1 MNTPAAPNLPA
12 TLDAARLSRELAD
25 QIRPRLR
32 PNTHLVGLYT
42 GGVWLAETLAEQLGL
57 GAPGVLEISFY
68 RDDLSERGLAVA
80 PKPCA
85 PGIDINDAHIIL
97 VDDILQ
103 TGRTIRAA
111 LNVLFDYGRPACVE
125 LAVLVDRGERQLP
138 IAAQY
143 CALTLSSPLP
153 AQQRLKLERTAA
165 GELHLRL
172 AP

>member
-1 MNTPAAPNLPA
+1 MNTPSLPA
-12 TLDAARLSRELAD
+12 KLDAAALCQQLAD

-32 PNTHLVGLYT
+32 PNTHLIGLYT
-42 GGVWLAETLAEQLGL
+42 GGVWLAETLAEKLQLPP
-57 GAPGVLEISFY
+57 PGTLDVSFY
-68 RDDLSERGLAVA
+68 RDDVGQRGLAA
-80 PKPCA
+80 NPKPSA
-85 PGIDINDAHIIL
+85 PGTEIDGAHIIL

-143 CALTLSSPLP
+143 CPLTLSAPLP
-153 AQQRLKLERTAA
+153 AHQRLKLERTPS

-172 AP
+172 DQ